1 MFFNTTCVT
10 SFPGSDGIE
19 LRHVGV
25 PSFAI
30 QGRNAILECD
40 YDLEG
45 QPLYALKWYK
55 NGMEFYR

>member
-1 MFFNTTCVT
+1 MIHV
-10 SFPGSDGIE
+10 SLVAVPGSNGIE

-30 QGRNAILECD
+30 QGRSAILECD

-45 QPLYALKWYK
+45 QALYSVKWYK
-55 NGMEFYR
+55 NAQEFYR

>member
-1 MFFNTTCVT
+1 MTTVT
-10 SFPGSDGIE
+10 FAGIAGIE

-30 QGRNAILECD
+30 QGSSAILECD

-45 QPLYALKWYK
+45 QALYSVKWYK
-55 NGMEFYR
+55 NAQEFYR